1 MLEELKQNVLR
12 ANLVLADSGL
22 APATFGNVSGIDRG
36 RGLVVIKPSGVAYA
50 ELKPGDMAV
59 VDLAGKKV
67 DGLDPSTDTPSHLA
81 LYRAWPAIGGVT
93 HAHSPYAT
101 VFAQALRPIPCLGT
115 THADFFR
122 GEVPL
127 TRALTQEEVEGDYE
141 LNTGK
146 VIVERMAG
154 LDPLA
159 VPAVLVASHG
169 PFAFGQDAAA
179 SVQNA
184 QALETVARMALA
196 VIQLNPAAAPIPD
209 FLREKHYRRKHGPA
223 AYYGQK
229 KK

>member
-1 MLEELKQNVLR
+1 MLEQLKQDVLG
-12 ANLVLADSGL
+12 ANLKLSEAGL

-50 ELKPGDMAV
+50 ELKPEHMAV

-81 LYRAWPAIGGVT
+81 LYRAWPAVGGIT
-93 HAHSPYAT
+93 HAHSPCAT
-101 VFAQALRPIPCLGT
+101 AFAQAHRPIPCLGT

-127 TRALTQEEVEGDYE
+127 TRALTKEEVESDYE
-141 LNTGK
+141 LNTGR

-159 VPAVLVASHG
+159 MPAVLVASHG
-169 PFAFGQDAAA
+169 PFAFGPDAAA
-179 SVQNA
+179 SVKNA

-196 VIQLNPAAAPIPD
+196 AMQLNPAAAPIPD
-209 FLREKHYRRKHGPA
+209 YLLEKHYRRKHGPA

-229 KK
+229 KP

>member
-50 ELKPGDMAV
+50 ELRPEDMAV

-184 QALETVARMALA
+184 RALETVAQMALA
-196 VIQLNPAAAPIPD
+196 AMQLNPAAAPIPD